1 MMKQFR
7 IVAVALASVGLVS
20 TALADGMEV
29 TGNARFR
36 MEQQTVGNGGQA
48 DQLAL
53 STEVKMKWTPDP
65 KLTIFFAP
73 KFVKNAG
80 AAAGTSGATTNTTL
94 DVSQAYTM
102 ISPTDKISYTI
113 GRYQMSY
120 GEEVVIGSFNWNM
133 VGRSFD
139 GLKAHWTAND
149 KFWLD
154 VFYNKITE
162 VAANLSAPGTNQADT
177 NFVGLYGGT
186 KMAGPVSEV
195 DLYYLVR
202 QDKAITTGKEN
213 EDRNHIGVR
222 VKGAAGMF
230 DYRAEYG
237 TQGGKKLGAD
247 IKDAD
252 STTAEVGV
260 KFGDTRVGVEYFN
273 ANKNYDQLYP
283 SANKFIA
290 GVNLFGRSNING
302 IRGKVSHKFMEHFGA
317 HVFYST
323 LSRTD
328 AATAITNH
336 AGTAYATAGSDKEIG
351 SDITVVLTCNKIKN
365 LGWEA
370 GYSMFSAGKYGENI
384 TGVVE
389 KNATYGYVMANASF

>member
-7 IVAVALASVGLVS
+7 FLAVALATVGLVS
-20 TALADGMEV
+20 TAIAEPMEV

-36 MEQQTVGNGGQA
+36 MEQLTTGNGGQG

-53 STEVKMKWTPDP
+53 STEVRMKWTPDP
-65 KLTIFFAP
+65 KFTVFFAP

-80 AAAGTSGATTNTTL
+80 APATTSGATTNSVL

-102 ISPTDKISYTI
+102 ISPTDKVSYTV

-139 GLKAHWTAND
+139 GFKVHWTASD

-154 VFYNKITE
+154 VFYNKINETTAGL
-162 VAANLSAPGTNQADT
+162 AAPTAGTTDT
-177 NFVGLYGGT
+177 NFVGLYGGM

-202 QDKAITTGKEN
+202 QNKTIAAGQET
-213 EDRNHIGVR
+213 EDRNHLGVR
-222 VKGAAGMF
+222 LKGSAGMV

-237 TQGGKKLGAD
+237 TQGGKAAGAD
-247 IKDAD
+247 IKNAD

-260 KFGDTRVGVEYFN
+260 KFGDTRVAAEYFN
-273 ANKNYDQLYP
+273 ANKSYDQLYP
-283 SANKFIA
+283 SSNKYMT
-290 GVNLFGRSNING
+290 GVGLFGRSNIDG
-302 IRGKVSHKFMEHFGA
+302 FRAKVSHKMNDWGA
-317 HVFYST
+317 HLLYST
-323 LSRTD
+323 LNRT
-328 AATAITNH
+328 ATDTNVTNQ
-336 AGTAYATAGSDKEIG
+336 AGTAYAVAGTDKEIG
-351 SDITVVLTCNKIKN
+351 SDIFLILTCNKTKN

-370 GYSMFSAGKYGENI
+370 GYAMFSAGKYGEGI
-384 TGVVE
+384 TGTVE
-389 KNATYGYVMANASF
+389 KNATYGYIMANASF